1 MCLCVAAGPP
11 HLHALH
17 RVLSE
22 RPVGGLFGPPA
33 AGDSEQTSGRDAGGA
48 GQPGARPRAG
58 EQGEAPP
65 GVRVSVSTADQHD
78 DDQVT

>member
-1 MCLCVAAGPP
+1 MSVCVAAGPP
-11 HLHALH
+11 YLHALH

-33 AGDSEQTSGRDAGGA
+33 AGDPEQTSSRDAGGA
-48 GQPGARPRAG
+48 GQPGARPSAG
-58 EQGEAPP
+58 EQGEAPL
-65 GVRVSVSTADQHD
+65 GVCGTFVSTATA